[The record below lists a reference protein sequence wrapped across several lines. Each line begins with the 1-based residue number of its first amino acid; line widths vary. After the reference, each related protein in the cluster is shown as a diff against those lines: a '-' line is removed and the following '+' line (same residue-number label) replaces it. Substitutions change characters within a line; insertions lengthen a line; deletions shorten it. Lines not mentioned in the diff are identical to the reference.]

1 MARIKNSLS
10 LKINAKIYPLETI
23 LGTAYSFLDKV
34 YVFLDGDPE
43 KSIKV
48 FLSAK
53 EETPA
58 AVFKKIAG
66 EFQNELVNQSLRY
79 RVSLL
84 NKSIREYIVAGA
96 ILGAV
101 QKSPE
106 VVGAPA
112 EKKSAKKEENL
123 GLNLEKDKNLLKELK
138 KLEKEFS
145 SDSDFDF
152 KKDELGIAV
161 PWEEKFGKN
170 KNAK

>member
-1 MARIKNSLS
+1 MPSGKKSLIFK
-10 LKINAKIYPLETI
+10 LNAKIYPLETI

-66 EFQNELVNQSLRY
+66 EFRNELINQSLRH
-79 RVSLL
+79 RVSVF

-101 QKSPE
+101 QNPPE
-106 VVGAPA
+106 VEGAPVK
-112 EKKSAKKEENL
+112 KKSAKKEENL

-145 SDSDFDF
+145 SGSDFDF
-152 KKDELGIAV
+152 KKDEFGIAV
-161 PWEEKFGKN
+161 PWEEKFGK
-170 KNAK
+170 KKKTK